1 MGDKFIPKTPD
12 GTPLHIWCMYHDY
25 GKKYKCP
32 ECGWSIPLTD
42 STVDVLI
49 RLQPRGRGVTMF
61 STMYARVAPTVEC
74 PHCHYRNPYWMFC
87 IWTTYRQ
94 KTAAEA
100 VSKSFEYMNVMSTG
114 QPTNLICTPVI
125 DKDSLLRNKCFQ
137 MLFGDR
143 HSSYAKTKARG
154 QTIFADFEGD
164 TIDVIPVRGEST

>member
-1 MGDKFIPKTPD
+1 MDKFVPKTPD

-32 ECGWSIPLTD
+32 ECEWSIPLTD

-49 RLQPRGRGVTMF
+49 RLQPRGVTMF

-74 PHCHYRNPYWMFC
+74 PHCHHRNPYWMFC

-100 VSKSFEYMNVMSTG
+100 ASKSFEYMNVHSRNGSPMSVISEA
-114 QPTNLICTPVI
+114 NI
-125 DKDSLLRNKCFQ
+125 DKDSLLRNKCFH
-137 MLFGDR
+137 MLFGDKS
-143 HSSYAKTKARG
+143 SSYAKAKTRG
-154 QTIFADFEGD
+154 QTIFAGFEGD
-164 TIDVIPVRGEST
+164 TIDVIPVEGEST